1 MVRNSHKAAAMEVSN
16 FLTRL
21 RRDIAG
27 NTLAMLAAGLFP
39 LLALVGGGIDMGRN
53 YLSQTRLQQACDAGA
68 LAARKKL
75 GTQVVSTGIIPSDV
89 ADIGNRFFNLNY
101 RAGAFGTR
109 DRSFQMTLMPDYAVK
124 GNASVTVPT
133 TIMQM
138 FGYDQV
144 DISVECEAQ
153 LTFANTDV
161 MFVLDTTGSMSWT
174 NPGDTKPKIDVLRD
188 TVHTF
193 VTELE
198 GSKGPGV
205 RMRYGFVPYSSNV
218 NVGYLL
224 KSDWLVDS
232 WTYHGRESKPS
243 GEYTTTYTTDT
254 VYTYVSGSRTPISPF
269 NWPNCP
275 SSPYTSSTS
284 GEGTNPDGTT
294 YGTTVENGKQYSC
307 TPLPNGEVSVSGWDY
322 TDYTFKWQAGVQV
335 PQTVEILKWLYQP
348 TTIDTTFVKDN
359 SGNNPPH
366 YAQINFPMMGTP
378 DAPVNS
384 PVTFQGCIE
393 ERDTYEIDDYD
404 NVNFANALDLDL
416 DTVPTKNKP
425 STQWRPL
432 LHELSWL
439 PEVLHSQNDY
449 LNPNPKFSLSNYYN
463 SAFDDASPCP
473 AAAQKLREMSVA
485 QVDAYTAGLTPNG
498 STYHDIGMIWGGRL
512 LSPTG
517 IFAAENADLPGRP
530 TSRHMIFLTDGET
543 SPYQLNYG
551 TYGIDPMDK
560 RRWNREN
567 PKGGLTL
574 SQVVEKRFTVAC
586 NEVKNRNITVWF
598 IAFGT
603 SINPVMT
610 ECAGPGHYFE
620 ANNATDLANAFSK
633 IAKQIGNLRV
643 SK

>member
-1 MVRNSHKAAAMEVSN
+1 
-16 FLTRL
+16 
-21 RRDIAG
+21 
-27 NTLAMLAAGLFP
+27 
-39 LLALVGGGIDMGRN
+39 
-53 YLSQTRLQQACDAGA
+53 
-68 LAARKKL
+68 
-75 GTQVVSTGIIPSDV
+75 
-89 ADIGNRFFNLNY
+89 
-101 RAGAFGTR
+101 
-109 DRSFQMTLMPDYAVK
+109 
-124 GNASVTVPT
+124 
-133 TIMQM
+133 
-138 FGYDQV
+138 
-144 DISVECEAQ
+144 
-153 LTFANTDV
+153 
-161 MFVLDTTGSMSWT
+161 
-174 NPGDTKPKIDVLRD
+174 
-188 TVHTF
+188 
-193 VTELE
+193 
-198 GSKGPGV
+198 
-205 RMRYGFVPYSSNV
+205 
-218 NVGYLL
+218 
-224 KSDWLVDS
+224 
-232 WTYHGRESKPS
+232 
-243 GEYTTTYTTDT
+243 
-254 VYTYVSGSRTPISPF
+254 
-269 NWPNCP
+269 
-275 SSPYTSSTS
+275 
-284 GEGTNPDGTT
+284 
-294 YGTTVENGKQYSC
+294 
-307 TPLPNGEVSVSGWDY
+307 VSGWDY

>member
-1 MVRNSHKAAAMEVSN
+1 MEVSN

-322 TDYTFKWQAGVQV
+322 TDYTFNWQAGVQV
-335 PQTVEILKWLYQP
+335 PHTVEILKWLYHP
-348 TTIDTTFVKDN
+348 MTIDTTFVKDN

-378 DAPVNS
+378 DAPLNS

-404 NVNFANALDLDL
+404 NVNFNKALDLDL
-416 DTVPTKNKP
+416 DLVPSKKNP